1 MADSATNGK
10 PTNGIISRQE
20 KARLLAARAGQVTYH
35 STYDEEDPLIAK
47 KDDDDEGKADEVSS
61 PSQIVFCMISF
72 SLTLTIIFLTLCT
85 SMFSAQ

>member
-61 PSQIVFCMISF
+61 PSHIVISF
-72 SLTLTIIFLTLCT
+72 SLNLTIIFLTLCT